1 MNAITRWKRL
11 LFAVVLAF
19 LLTTITVGALTW
31 GLGSSRALAHE
42 RLPASPQLAGNAR
55 PRAVSPGNATGPS
68 RAAASSPSAVSASKR
83 VWTVRAV
90 DAPKYFADMTD
101 RSLALDGNARPHIAY
116 GGDRLYY
123 AHYNGSTWVKET
135 VDASPGVGSHAAIAV
150 TGTTAITVH
159 VSYYDAVNGDLKY
172 ARRDANGQWTI
183 QTVDSAGDV
192 GQYTSIA
199 LDQQGRPHIS
209 YYDVT
214 NKNLKYAY
222 WDGSQWNT
230 ETAHSDNDVGMYS
243 SIAIDS
249 NGHPHICYYDSW
261 NGALY
266 YTYKG
271 LSWNPQM
278 VDQPFPNA
286 AGAYCSLALDSNE
299 DPHISYRY
307 EKDFDN
313 DVRYAYYDSNAADW
327 VTDTVATTVG
337 FETWTSIALDAA
349 DNPHIS
355 FNGLWMTHA
364 FYESGLGWVNEKVDN
379 YGLYTSFAIAPSG
392 TYTMHVSYYDGA
404 GALKYAYWDSS
415 QKKWV
420 TQVVDRGADV
430 GRDTS
435 IALDAQGNPHI
446 SYMDRTLFNLK
457 YASLSGTAWMSQTV
471 TKAGGDTSLAFGGD
485 GYPRIS
491 YRASQEFAR
500 WDGTKWVTQTVASGW
515 QHGWDN
521 SLALEPTSPYTPHIS
536 YFDDTG
542 NDLRYAYWNGSQWIS
557 QTVDSGGN
565 VGYHTS
571 LALDGNRRPHISY
584 YYDDPLNNAKDEL
597 RYARWDGSQWITQ
610 TVDNAGRGFLG
621 RESTALALD
630 RNDRPHIAYY
640 DYRNKD
646 LRYARWNGSQ
656 WVTQTVD
663 SSGDVGGYA
672 AMALDGSDRPHI
684 SYYDATNG
692 DLKYAYWD
700 GSQWIS
706 ETVDST
712 GDVGRYTSI
721 TLDDAGNIYIS
732 YYDGSN
738 KDLKYAFGR
747 TIGVALTGAQSAS
760 RKPGQTAVY
769 THILTNTGSYTDT
782 FSVAFSS
789 SQGWAS
795 VQPTGLITLSAG
807 ATTTVKVTV
816 TVPANAISGTVES
829 TAVTV
834 TSQAD
839 NSVKVTAADTTTAGH
854 APGVAVA
861 PNRSGQARPGEAIAY
876 AHTVTNTGN
885 GPDSFTIACASS
897 QEWSVQCA
905 PSSVSLAR
913 GASTTVYVTVTAA
926 ANAISGTVDTT
937 TVTAASQADSSVK
950 ATASNTTTV
959 KRVVG
964 VQLAPNHSGQAKP
977 GETITYTHILTNTGN
992 YTDTFSI
999 ASSSSRGWASVQPTG
1014 LITLSAG
1021 AITTVKVT
1029 VTVPANALS
1038 GTTETTTVTATSQA
1052 DNSVKATVT
1061 DVTQAVTPKKRVY
1074 LPLVVR

>member
-1 MNAITRWKRL
+1 MNTTRWKRL
-11 LFAVVLAF
+11 LFACVLAL
-19 LLTTITVGALTW
+19 LLTAITVGALALVW
-31 GLGSSRALAHE
+31 GSSRALAHE
-42 RLPASPQLAGNAR
+42 RLPASPQLEGNAR
-55 PRAVSPGNATGPS
+55 LRAVSPGNATGPS
-68 RAAASSPSAVSASKR
+68 RAAASSSSVVSASKR

-123 AHYNGSTWVKET
+123 AYYDGSTWHRET
-135 VDASPGVGSHAAIAV
+135 VDTSPGVGSHAAIAV

-159 VSYYDAVNGDLKY
+159 ISYYDAVNGDLKY
-172 ARRDANGQWTI
+172 ARRDAGGQWTV
-183 QTVDSAGDV
+183 QTVDDNGDV

-222 WDGSQWNT
+222 WDGSQWHT

-249 NGHPHICYYDSW
+249 DGDPHICYYDSW

-266 YTYKG
+266 YTYKV
-271 LSWNPQM
+271 LSWNPEI
-278 VDQPFPNA
+278 VEQPFPNA
-286 AGAYCSLALDSNE
+286 AGAYCSLALDSN
-299 DPHISYRY
+299 DKPHISYRY
-307 EKDFDN
+307 EGDFDY
-313 DVRYAYYDSNAADW
+313 DVRYAYYDSNAGDW
-327 VTDTVATTVG
+327 ITDTVAATVE
-337 FETWTSIALDAA
+337 FKTWTSIALDAA

-364 FYESGLGWVNEKVDN
+364 FYESGLGWVNEKVDDD
-379 YGLYTSFAIAPSG
+379 GLYTSFAIAPSG

-435 IALDAQGNPHI
+435 IALDTQGTPHI

-457 YASLSGTAWMSQTV
+457 YASLSGTAWISQTV
-471 TKAGGDTSLAFGGD
+471 TGAWGDTSLAFGGD

-491 YRASQEFAR
+491 YRASLGFAR
-500 WDGTKWVTQTVASGW
+500 WDGTQWVTQTVAGGW
-515 QHGWDN
+515 QHGWHN

-542 NDLRYAYWNGSQWIS
+542 NDLRYVYWNGSQWIS

-584 YYDDPLNNAKDEL
+584 YYDDSLNDAKDEL

-630 RNDRPHIAYY
+630 GNDRPHIAYY

-646 LRYARWNGSQ
+646 LRYARWNSSQ

-663 SSGDVGGYA
+663 SGGDVGGHA
-672 AMALDGSDRPHI
+672 SMALDGSNRPHI

-700 GSQWIS
+700 GGRWITQ
-706 ETVDST
+706 TVDST
-712 GDVGRYTSI
+712 GDVGLYTSI

-732 YYDGSN
+732 YYDLTN
-738 KDLKYAFGR
+738 RDLKYAFGR
-747 TIGVALTGAQSAS
+747 LVGVALTGGQNAS
-760 RKPGQTAVY
+760 PKPGQTVTY
-769 THILTNTGSYTDT
+769 THIVTNTGSYTDT
-782 FSVAFSS
+782 FSIASS
-789 SQGWAS
+789 SSRGWAS
-795 VQPTGLITLSAG
+795 VQPNTPITLGPG
-807 ATTTVKVTV
+807 ATATVKVIV

-839 NSVKVTAADTTTAGH
+839 NAVRVTVTDTTTAGH
-854 APGVAVA
+854 VPGVAMT
-861 PNRSGQARPGEAIAY
+861 PNRSGQVYAGGSLVY
-876 AHTVTNTGN
+876 AHTLTNTGN
-885 GPDSFTIACASS
+885 GPDTFTIACTSGKGWGVS
-897 QEWSVQCA
+897 CG
-905 PSSVSLAR
+905 PNPVSLGM
-913 GASTTVYVTVTAA
+913 GASATVQVTVVVP
-926 ANAISGTVDTT
+926 ANVVSGTVDTT
-937 TVTAASQADSSVK
+937 V
-950 ATASNTTTV
+950 
-959 KRVVG
+959 
-964 VQLAPNHSGQAKP
+964 
-977 GETITYTHILTNTGN
+977 
-992 YTDTFSI
+992 
-999 ASSSSRGWASVQPTG
+999 
-1014 LITLSAG
+1014 
-1021 AITTVKVT
+1021 
-1029 VTVPANALS
+1029 
-1038 GTTETTTVTATSQA
+1038 VTATSQA
-1052 DNSVKATVT
+1052 DGSVAATVT
-1061 DVTQAVTPKKRVY
+1061 DVTKAIAPQGRVY
-1074 LPLVVR
+1074 LPLVLK